1 MTILLTGATGRIGS
15 RLLPRLVAAGIDC
28 RALVR
33 PGKQIAAGATAVEG
47 DLLDPASLAPAVQGV
62 SAIVHLAAVLRTPD
76 VAQIEQAN
84 FDGTRNLIAAA
95 REHAPDA
102 RFIMTSTGLVYAAD
116 LPRPAREDD
125 PATATMPYP
134 ASKIRAEAALRE
146 SGLTWSVLRLAFV
159 YGDGDDHL
167 TAAPGLLASWNWHP
181 AQKMSLIH
189 HRDIATAVQLSLSGA
204 TDART
209 VNIADDAPRHRVR
222 DRGVHR
228 RHLQGV
234 GRAADESVDGPH
246 GRGARPR
253 TRLPPIGDDH
263 VPGRTRR
270 PALRRW

>member
-1 MTILLTGATGRIGS
+1 MTILLTGATGRVGS

-33 PGKQIAAGATAVEG
+33 PGKQIAPGATAVEG
-47 DLLDPASLAPAVQGV
+47 DLLDPASLTSAVQGV

-76 VAQIEQAN
+76 AAQIEQAN
-84 FDGTRNLIAAA
+84 FDGTQNLIAAA

-134 ASKIRAEAALRE
+134 ASKVRAEAALRE

-189 HRDIATAVQLSLSGA
+189 HRDIATAVQLALTGA
-204 TDART
+204 TDARI
-209 VNIADDAPRHRVR
+209 VNIADDAPATVYEIAEFTGATYKASAEPLTNPWMGHMDAALARELGFRPSVTTMYQAGR
-222 DRGVHR
+222 DG
-228 RHLQGV
+228 L
-234 GRAADESVDGPH
+234 
-246 GRGARPR
+246 
-253 TRLPPIGDDH
+253 L
-263 VPGRTRR
+263 
-270 PALRRW
+270 